1 MKRILTLSIL
11 VSAAVMMNGCTKCS
25 REAPI
30 APPPA
35 VEPVPGSAPVGDMP
49 IEGAPTDETP
59 SAPTDVTAPEN
70 K

>member
-1 MKRILTLSIL
+1 MKRILTLTI
-11 VSAAVMMNGCTKCS
+11 VISAAALMNGCTKCS
-25 REAPI
+25 REAPV

-35 VEPVPGSAPVGDMP
+35 VEPPPGTVPPSDMP

-59 SAPTDVTAPEN
+59 SAPTDVTAPES